1 MKRSTLVILGIVALS
16 VLSFSQ
22 EGMGRNNKKSRVDY
36 SKENL
41 VGVDTYSFHEE
52 ERLKN
57 SGSTGFLEIGM
68 DTMIFERSVDEKNR
82 VEPYLGFEF
91 FPFENSNFYIDG
103 KTSYRHEYSSSE
115 KRYNKTMVEL
125 YGGSVY
131 RNGKF
136 FLNYKLGVRQDE
148 LKHTKVQHSTTL
160 RFIPKAT
167 YDFTDKFGWYL
178 KGAVG
183 YAKVKG
189 DERDQITQAFNL
201 PFQNENYVNKIETG
215 LSYRVNKTK
224 LSLGVVNK
232 SKEEYAGENIRWS
245 YLAKVDHN
253 LYTTKTLQ
261 VRPYVWGFLNPEV
274 ETGGN
279 KNKTTF
285 HNELGA
291 MVGTRAIWN
300 PMVDFSI
307 TADVVY
313 LAQYKNVSN
322 NGQPSG
328 GNSNSKSTG
337 KPGSGSG
344 GGNSGGG
351 NGGGSGSGSGG
362 GSGTGPGSGTGG
374 GSKSIKRSVEESVII
389 RLGFKKYF

>member
-1 MKRSTLVILGIVALS
+1 MKRSTIAILGTIALS

-57 SGSTGFLEIGM
+57 SGSTGYLEIGM

-103 KTSYRHEYSSSE
+103 KTSYRHEYNSSE
-115 KRYNKTMVEL
+115 KRYDKTMVEL

-136 FLNYKLGVRQDE
+136 FLNYKIGIRQDE
-148 LKHTKVQHSTTL
+148 LKRTKIQHSTAL

-167 YDFTDKFGWYL
+167 YDFTDRFGWYL

-189 DERDQITQAFNL
+189 DERDQITQTFNL
-201 PFQNENYVNKIETG
+201 PFQNESYVNKIETG
-215 LSYRVNKTK
+215 LSYRIEKTK

-245 YLAKVDHN
+245 YLAKIDHN
-253 LYTTKTLQ
+253 LYTTNALQ

-285 HNELGA
+285 HNELGT
-291 MVGTRAIWN
+291 MIGTRAIWK
-300 PMVDFSI
+300 PMSDFSI
-307 TADVVY
+307 TADIVY

-322 NGQPSG
+322 NGQSSG
-328 GNSNSKSTG
+328 GNSGRSIG
-337 KPGSGSG
+337 KPGSGGGNGNG
-344 GGNSGGG
+344 GGAGSGGG
-351 NGGGSGSGSGG
+351 NGS
-362 GSGTGPGSGTGG
+362 GSGTGSGGSGSGTGG
-374 GSKSIKRSVEESVII
+374 GSKKIQRSIEESVII

>member
-1 MKRSTLVILGIVALS
+1 MKRNTLVALGLIALS

-22 EGMGRNNKKSRVDY
+22 DGMGRNSKKNRVDS

-57 SGSTGFLEIGM
+57 SGSTGFVEIGM

-115 KRYNKTMVEL
+115 KRYDKTMVEL

-136 FLNYKLGVRQDE
+136 FINYKFGVRQDE
-148 LKHTKVQHSTTL
+148 LKHTKVQHSTAL

-189 DERDQITQAFNL
+189 DERDQITKEFNL
-201 PFQNENYVNKIETG
+201 PFQNEDYVNKIETG
-215 LSYRVNKTK
+215 LSYRINKTK

-232 SKEEYAGENIRWS
+232 SKDEYAGENIRWS

-253 LYTTKTLQ
+253 LYATNTLQ
-261 VRPYVWGFLNPEV
+261 VRPYIWGFLNPEV

-279 KNKTTF
+279 RNKTTF

-300 PMVDFSI
+300 PTHDFSI

-322 NGQPSG
+322 DGQSSGGNVNSKSGGKPGTGG
-328 GNSNSKSTG
+328 GNSN
-337 KPGSGSG
+337 GSGSG
-344 GGNSGGG
+344 G
-351 NGGGSGSGSGG
+351 SGSGNGS

>member
-1 MKRSTLVILGIVALS
+1 MKKSSIVVLGLLATS
-16 VLSFSQ
+16 VVSMS
-22 EGMGRNNKKSRVDY
+22 ENNIRGYNKKQRALMTD
-36 SKENL
+36 ENV
-41 VGVDTYSFHEE
+41 VGVDTYSFHDQ
-52 ERLKN
+52 ERAKE
-57 SGSTGFLEIGM
+57 SGAKGSIEIGM

-82 VEPYLGFEF
+82 IEPYLAFEV
-91 FPFENSNFYIDG
+91 FPFEDSNFYIDG
-103 KTSYRHEYSSSE
+103 KTSYRHEYHTSE

-125 YGGSVY
+125 YGGSIY
-131 RNGKF
+131 RKGDF
-136 FLNYKLGVRQDE
+136 FLNYKIGLRHDE
-148 LKHTKVQHSTTL
+148 LIHTKVQHSTTL

-167 YDFTDKFGWYL
+167 YDFTDRFGWYL

-261 VRPYVWGFLNPEV
+261 IRPYVWGFLNPEV

-285 HNELGA
+285 HNELGT

-322 NGQPSG
+322 NGQPG

-344 GGNSGGG
+344 GGN
-351 NGGGSGSGSGG
+351 GSGSGS
-362 GSGTGPGSGTGG
+362 GSGTGPGSGSGG

>member
-1 MKRSTLVILGIVALS
+1 MKRNTLVALGLIALS

-22 EGMGRNNKKSRVDY
+22 DGMGKNSKKNRVDS

-57 SGSTGFLEIGM
+57 SGSTGFVEIGM

-115 KRYNKTMVEL
+115 KRYDKTMVEL

-136 FLNYKLGVRQDE
+136 FINYKFGVRQDE
-148 LKHTKVQHSTTL
+148 LKHTKVQHSTAL

-189 DERDQITQAFNL
+189 DERDQITKEFNL
-201 PFQNENYVNKIETG
+201 PFQNEDYVNKIETG
-215 LSYRVNKTK
+215 LSYRINKTK

-232 SKEEYAGENIRWS
+232 SKDEYAGENIRWS

-253 LYTTKTLQ
+253 LYATNTLQ
-261 VRPYVWGFLNPEV
+261 VRPYIWGFLNPEV

-279 KNKTTF
+279 RNKTTF

-300 PMVDFSI
+300 PTHDFSI

-322 NGQPSG
+322 DGQSSGGNVNSKSGGKPGTGG
-328 GNSNSKSTG
+328 GNSN
-337 KPGSGSG
+337 GSGSG
-344 GGNSGGG
+344 G
-351 NGGGSGSGSGG
+351 SGSGNGS